1 MRKILSLVTAFV
13 ILFIHFNYGNIS
25 KVKGLETETH
35 IIITVNETNFDAVL
49 YDTESAK
56 TFLSMLPMTIEMNEL
71 NSNEKYH
78 YLDKTLP
85 TSSESVGQIHTGDL
99 MLYGNSC
106 VVLFYKDFKTSY
118 SYTKLGYITDT
129 TDLQNTLGTGNV
141 TVTYSKV
148 SNDGFVLNDD
158 SSLTISDKYIYG
170 DLFLKADETEVLS
183 QFKNNSIHIEKT
195 GKKIGTGSKLVL
207 IENNTVTSEL
217 TVVIFGDVNGDGECD
232 AQDAVIVSCIVFGLI
247 SLSDL
252 NEEYRIAADCNQDGN
267 IDKSDSSLL
276 IETGL
281 KLKEI
286 SQTPTQTE
294 EKSDILVV
302 YFSATGTTETIAN
315 YAAAALSADI
325 YEIEAEVPYTAADL
339 AYYTGCRADKEQ
351 SDPTAR
357 PAISGSV
364 DNMSQYKTILL
375 GYPIWHG
382 QAPKIIYTFLES
394 YDLSGKTIIP
404 FCTSHSSGIGSS
416 ATNLHSLAPNSQ
428 WNSGRRFA
436 NGTSEAQIVSWL
448 QALTLIS
455 TEKFKRW

>member
-1 MRKILSLVTAFV
+1 MRKILSLITVFV
-13 ILFIHFNYGNIS
+13 LMFIQLNCSNIF

-35 IIITVNETNFDAVL
+35 IIITVNEINFDAVL
-49 YDTESAK
+49 YDTESANA
-56 TFLSMLPMTIEMNEL
+56 FISMLPITIEMNEL

-85 TSSESVGQIHTGDL
+85 TSTESVGQIHTGDL

-148 SNDGFVLNDD
+148 SNDKFVLNDN

-170 DLFLKADETEVLS
+170 DLFLVDDEAEILS
-183 QFKNNSIHIEKT
+183 QFKNNNIHIEKT
-195 GKKIGTGSKLVL
+195 GNKIGTGSKLQL
-207 IENNTVTSEL
+207 MENNTVTNEL
-217 TVVIFGDVNGDGECD
+217 TVIIFGDVNGDGNCD
-232 AQDAVIVSCIVFGLI
+232 ATDAIVVSCIVVGLI
-247 SLSDL
+247 NLSDIS
-252 NEEYRIAADCNQDGN
+252 EAYRIAADCNQDGN
-267 IDKSDSSLL
+267 IDKNDSSLL
-276 IETGL
+276 IESGL
-281 KLKEI
+281 GLIEI
-286 SQTPTQTE
+286 PQTPTQAE

-357 PAISGSV
+357 PAILGNV

-416 ATNLHSLAPNSQ
+416 ATNLYSLAPNSQ
-428 WNSGRRFA
+428 WDSGRRFA

-448 QALTLIS
+448 QGLNLINA
-455 TEKFKRW
+455 E

>member
-1 MRKILSLVTAFV
+1 MRKILSLITVFV
-13 ILFIHFNYGNIS
+13 LMFIQLNCSNIF
-25 KVKGLETETH
+25 KVKGLETGTH
-35 IIITVNETNFDAVL
+35 IVITVNGTNFDAVL

-85 TSSESVGQIHTGDL
+85 TSTESVGQIHTGDL

-129 TDLQNTLGTGNV
+129 TNLQEALGAGDV

-148 SNDGFVLNDD
+148 SNNGFVLKDS
-158 SSLTISDKYIYG
+158 SSLTVSDKYIYG
-170 DLFLKADETEVLS
+170 DLFLKADETEFLS
-183 QFKNNSIHIEKT
+183 QFKNNNIHIEKT
-195 GKKIGTGSKLVL
+195 GNKIGTGSKLQL
-207 IENNTVTSEL
+207 MENNTVTNEL
-217 TVVIFGDVNGDGECD
+217 TVIIFGDVNGDGSCD
-232 AQDAVIVSCIVFGLI
+232 AQDAVIVSCIAFGLI
-247 SLSDL
+247 NIYDLS
-252 NEEYRIAADCNQDGN
+252 EEYRIAADCNQDGN
-267 IDKSDSSLL
+267 IDENDTVLL
-276 IETGL
+276 MESGLGL
-281 KLKEI
+281 KDVP
-286 SQTPTQTE
+286 QNPTQAE
-294 EKSDILVV
+294 EKTDILVV
-302 YFSATGTTETIAN
+302 YFSATGTTETLAD

-325 YEIEAEVPYTAADL
+325 YKIEAKVPYTAADL
-339 AYYTGCRADKEQ
+339 AYYTGCRADREQ

-357 PAISGSV
+357 PEVSGGV

-404 FCTSHSSGIGSS
+404 FCTSASSGIGSS
-416 ATNLHSLAPNSQ
+416 ATNLNSLAPNSQ

-436 NGTSEAQIVSWL
+436 NGTSKAQIVSWL
-448 QALTLIS
+448 QGLNLIS
-455 TEKFKRW
+455 AE